1 MQNHPHPELTE
12 SSDSLPQESKVSPE
26 TIAIAT
32 ELDQEAQLKVEVIQ
46 SLLEPCDRITYGH
59 KLREAAQKLGV
70 NVRTVQRLVK
80 KWEQEGLAGIV
91 KIDRADKGQHRISD
105 FWQNFIIKTYQA
117 GNKGSKR
124 MTPKQVAV
132 RVQAKAYEIG
142 DDKPPHYRTVLRV
155 LTPMIEKKEKAKSI
169 RSPGWRG
176 TTLSVKTREGEDL
189 TVEYSN
195 QVWQCDHTRADVLL
209 VDQYGHLLGRP
220 WLTTVIDAY
229 SRCVISRSP
238 EARNFC

>member
-1 MQNHPHPELTE
+1 
-12 SSDSLPQESKVSPE
+12 
-26 TIAIAT
+26 
-32 ELDQEAQLKVEVIQ
+32 
-46 SLLEPCDRITYGH
+46 
-59 KLREAAQKLGV
+59 
-70 NVRTVQRLVK
+70 
-80 KWEQEGLAGIV
+80 
-91 KIDRADKGQHRISD
+91 
-105 FWQNFIIKTYQA
+105 
-117 GNKGSKR
+117 

-155 LTPMIEKKEKAKSI
+155 LAPMIEKKEKAKSI

-176 TTLSVKTREGEDL
+176 STLSVKTRQGEDL

-229 SRCVISRSP
+229 SRCVMGILLGFDAPSSMVVALALRHAILPKRYDSEYKLNCEWGTYGKPLYFYTDGGKDFRSNHLQQIGTQLGFTCHLRSRPSEGGIVERP
-238 EARNFC
+238 FRTLNDLCS